1 MYLIVFLKVVSIN
14 VSPTCYG
21 EPTAFNPVKGQFM
34 KPVPKIV
41 AIGGGEISELE
52 TVAID
57 KRIVELTGKTQPKAL
72 FIPTASGDPAGYIDT
87 FEKVYGEHLGCQTHT
102 LTLTQNPPPFDEMSA
117 LVLDSDLVYVGG
129 GNTYKMMK
137 LWRQLGV
144 DTVLAEAASRGTV
157 LSGLSAGAICWFKY
171 GHSDARSFSSN
182 PRWDY
187 IRVRG
192 LGFINAVYCP
202 HYHFEKREPSFSQ
215 LIAKRG
221 GIGIAC
227 DNNAAIEIVGEH
239 YRILT
244 SAPDGKAYKLFKR
257 DGNAVIT
264 ELSQD
269 NEYTPLTDLL
279 RRG

>member
-1 MYLIVFLKVVSIN
+1 
-14 VSPTCYG
+14 
-21 EPTAFNPVKGQFM
+21 M
-34 KPVPKIV
+34 KAVPKIV
-41 AIGGGEISELE
+41 AIGGGEIRELE

-57 KRIVELTGKTQPKAL
+57 KRIVELTGKTRPKAL
-72 FIPTASGDPAGYIDT
+72 FIPTASSDASGYIDT
-87 FEKVYGEHLGCQTHT
+87 FEKVYGEHLGCQTRT
-102 LTLTQNPPPFDEMSA
+102 LTLIQNPPPFDEMSA

-137 LWRQLGV
+137 LWRRLGL
-144 DTVLAEAASRGTV
+144 DAVLAEAASRGTV

-171 GHSDARSFSSN
+171 GHSDSQSFSSN
-182 PRWDY
+182 PKWDY

-202 HYHFEKREPSFSQ
+202 HYHVEKREASF
-215 LIAKRG
+215 LEMIAKRG

-244 SAPDGKAYKLFKR
+244 SAPNGKAYKLFKR

-264 ELSQD
+264 ELSQ
-269 NEYTPLTDLL
+269 NSEYTPLADLL